1 MSLRRMGRFSEGGSS
16 GSADGKKCEEAFD
29 WNGNIVLEEAAEVEE
44 PPPLPPP
51 KALAMPE
58 DPPVPAEASPVEV
71 APLLEDEV
79 IAVAEPE
86 DPPVPAEAG
95 PVEVSRGQEVM
106 QRIAEAP
113 ARLGIPAYRALEDE
127 FIAVAKPEELR
138 SEDREIWEAVRGT
151 GFGLCGRCHW
161 MNGCDKCDED
171 KAWDF
176 ACRSTLWHT
185 ADEALRPSAKPKGRP
200 KKRAA

>member
-1 MSLRRMGRFSEGGSS
+1 MDE
-16 GSADGKKCEEAFD
+16 APQVEEQ
-29 WNGNIVLEEAAEVEE
+29 VEE
-44 PPPLPPP
+44 PPSLPPP
-51 KALAMPE
+51 KAAPMPE
-58 DPPVPAEASPVEV
+58 DPPKPVEASPVEV

-127 FIAVAKPEELR
+127 FRAVAKPEELR
-138 SEDREIWEAVRGT
+138 SQDREIWEKVRGT

-161 MNGCDKCDED
+161 MSGCEACDEE

-176 ACRSTLWHT
+176 ACRSTLWNT
-185 ADEALRPSAKPKGRP
+185 ADEALRPMAKPRGRP